1 MALLDILSARASAIV
16 TGAYP
21 VAPEDPYITAGTF
34 SATPVMMPM
43 ENADFPGGTL
53 KAAAN
58 RRFDFVWERLAFDP
72 PGSENSAQGP
82 WVRDARLLVR
92 VQYEVV
98 RPNRL
103 APPAVDLTLGAL
115 ELATRRALNDAAVI
129 QWAFLRPGAWS
140 GVAIGALLDQ
150 DVTAEKVDALRVV
163 ATTRV
168 RFLLSQLITSSPGLW
183 T

>member
-1 MALLDILSARASAIV
+1 MALLDAISARASAIV

-21 VAPEDPYITAGTF
+21 ASPSDPYITADTF
-34 SATPVMMPM
+34 SATAVMMPM
-43 ENADFPGGTL
+43 ENPDFPGGAL

-58 RRFDFVWERLAFDP
+58 RRFDFAWERLGFDP
-72 PGSENSAQGP
+72 QSSENGTQGP
-82 WVRDARLLVR
+82 WVRTAYLLVR

-103 APPAVDLTLGAL
+103 APPDLDLALGAL
-115 ELATRRALNDAAVI
+115 ELATRRALNDASVI
-129 QWAFLRPGAWS
+129 QWAFLRPAAWS

-150 DVTAEKVDALRVV
+150 DVTAEKVDSLRVV

-168 RFLLSQLITSSPGLW
+168 RFLLSQSIASSPGLW